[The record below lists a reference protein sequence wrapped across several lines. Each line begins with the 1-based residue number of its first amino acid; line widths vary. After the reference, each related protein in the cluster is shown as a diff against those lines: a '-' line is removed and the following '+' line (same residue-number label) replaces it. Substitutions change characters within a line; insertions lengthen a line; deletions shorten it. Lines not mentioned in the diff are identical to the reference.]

1 MLEIHFDPDS
11 AHITGPTQD
20 DEFEVTSVNVFIEEP
35 ERDLPVVELPGVTVR
50 PFLPAA
56 GRLYNL
62 LRLDGS
68 AEGQFVQPLYTEN
81 YSAEFHARVQGNMT
95 SDDGSTREDVV
106 YTNAWIIR
114 MIKPFVVSGYRNDD
128 FLVGNRYNGK
138 KLNVLM
144 YSLYP
149 MALPRDA
156 GDHEPGSV
164 SEAST
169 RLMLELW
176 DGVTPGSAAQD
187 LYQDGGTY
195 HNVDGPVA
203 TRNPYRVMPGLD
215 FSGVS
220 ISRAEVGGVPGQP
233 ATLISPRHAICA
245 LHTQIHIGT
254 NVWFHRSD
262 GTMQKVVVVGRI
274 DPGMDL
280 TVLMFDQDVTG
291 CEIYKALPNNWAEY
305 LPGSTHDVLKG
316 FAMGGA
322 TNGLLPVVT
331 RMANTGV
338 YPPGTK
344 DLGCD
349 NNPIDTLS
357 PKIRVAWV
365 FAIGAHD
372 IAGIG
377 KKGTLLHNGTLTY
390 AGVPNHPLNKF
401 WQTAYGGDSGSPWMM
416 LVPDRSSR
424 GFTPALLGTYYTAGN
439 GSQLAEMHQEINDA
453 MAAMSAAQGE
463 ARQFT
468 LGSVDLSAYNKY
480 TPVGA

>member
-1 MLEIHFDPDS
+1 MLEVHFDPDS
-11 AHITGPTQD
+11 LRITGPTQD
-20 DEFEVTSVNVFIEEP
+20 DEFTVTSVNVAIEEP

-50 PFLPAA
+50 PFFRA
-56 GRLYNL
+56 GGRVYNL
-62 LRLDGS
+62 LRLDSS
-68 AEGQFVQPLYTEN
+68 AEGQFVQPLDTEH
-81 YSAEFHARVQGNMT
+81 YAAEFHTRVQGYKPT
-95 SDDGSTREDVV
+95 GDGTTYEDVV
-106 YTNAWIIR
+106 YTNCWLIR
-114 MIKPFVVSGYRNDD
+114 QIKPFVAEVYRNDD

-138 KLNVLM
+138 KLSVLK
-144 YSLYP
+144 YSTYP
-149 MALPRDA
+149 MAVPRDT

-164 SEAST
+164 SEASI

-203 TRNPYRVMPGLD
+203 TRNPYRVMPDLD

-220 ISRAEVGGVPGQP
+220 ISRAEAGGSPGTP

-245 LHTQIHIGT
+245 QHTEIHIGT
-254 NVWFHRSD
+254 NVWFHRSN

-280 TVLMFDQDVTG
+280 SVLMFDQDVTG
-291 CEIYKALPNNWAEY
+291 CEIYKALPSNWAEY
-305 LPGSTHDVLKG
+305 LPGSTHDVLQG

-322 TNGLLPVVT
+322 TNAVLPVVA
-331 RMANTGV
+331 RSVNTGV
-338 YPPGTK
+338 YPPNTQAP
-344 DLGCD
+344 GCD

-377 KKGTLLHNGTLTY
+377 KKGTLLSNGVLGY
-390 AGVPNHPLNKF
+390 GGLPNHILNKF
-401 WQTAYGGDSGSPWMM
+401 WQMAYGGDSGSPWML
-416 LVPDRSSR
+416 LVPDGSSR
-424 GFTPALLGTYYTAGN
+424 GFTPALLGTHYSAGM
-439 GSQLAEMHQEINDA
+439 GPQLAEMHQGINDA